1 MLIFGMQVKKKG
13 KDYYSSAYRNCYVNS
28 RNISTFRVICADC
41 QTAEGGIEWWTLFQF
56 HMNNG
61 EILTI
66 SVENF
71 TEVNEWLIGNSI

>member
-1 MLIFGMQVKKKG
+1 MMIFGMQMKMKG
-13 KDYYSSAYRNCYVNS
+13 ESYYSSTYRNCYVNTKS
-28 RNISTFRVICADC
+28 ISTFRVISEDC

-61 EILTI
+61 EILTV

-71 TEVNEWLIGNSI
+71 TEVNKWLIDNSI